1 MAVPPGSSVQHCA
14 LSSGPE
20 AVTGFSHYYTQGNYP
35 SSLQDPAAQPQLRSA
50 RFQLQSWV
58 VN

>member
-1 MAVPPGSSVQHCA
+1 MAVPPGSSVQHCV

-20 AVTGFSHYYTQGNYP
+20 AVTGFSHYYAQGNYP

-50 RFQLQSWV
+50 
-58 VN
+58 